1 MSDQMLPDLS
11 NLGNN
16 RERAQAIEAQH
27 RYPGVAPETIYNTEV
42 TFSATIR
49 AVENFQQMGKLYPD
63 GGQGGTA
70 IWQYR
75 LCLQLFDAPEM
86 AHYLSRIT
94 RDDKDSGYLQV
105 VMKAILL
112 LIDPDLPRTG
122 DYDEKLLAFL
132 ARAGDNSAMVKAY
145 MQKSGLKAMVPV
157 FENVFRSNGDFQRL
171 KAILS

>member
-1 MSDQMLPDLS
+1 MSDSLLPDLS

-49 AVENFQQMGKLYPD
+49 AVEIFQQMGKLYPH

-70 IWQYR
+70 IWQYS
-75 LCLQLFDAPEM
+75 LCLQLFDVPEM

-94 RDDKDSGYLQV
+94 RDDDDSGYLEV
-105 VMKAILL
+105 VMKAVLL
-112 LIDPDLPRTG
+112 LIDPDLPRTAG
-122 DYDEKLLAFL
+122 YNEKLVAFL
-132 ARAGDNSAMVKAY
+132 ARAGDNSTMVKEY
-145 MQKSGLKAMVPV
+145 MRESGFKALVPV
-157 FENVFRSNGDFQRL
+157 FENIFGWNQDFERL
-171 KAILS
+171 KEILA

>member
-16 RERAQAIEAQH
+16 RERAQAIKAQH
-27 RYPGVAPETIYNTEV
+27 RYPGVAPETIYNTEI

-49 AVENFQQMGKLYPD
+49 AVENFQQMGKLYPH

-70 IWQYR
+70 IWQYS

-86 AHYLSRIT
+86 ADYLSRIT
-94 RDDKDSGYLQV
+94 RDDKDSGYLLV
-105 VMKAILL
+105 VIKAVLL
-112 LIDPDLPRTG
+112 LIDPDLPRTAG
-122 DYDEKLLAFL
+122 SDEKLLAFL
-132 ARAGDNSAMVKAY
+132 ARAGENSDMVKAY
-145 MQKSGLKAMVPV
+145 MQNSGLEAMVPV

-171 KAILS
+171 KVILS

>member
-1 MSDQMLPDLS
+1 MSDQLLPDLS

-16 RERAQAIEAQH
+16 RERAQAIKAQH
-27 RYPGVAPETIYNTEV
+27 RYPGVAPETIYNTEI

-49 AVENFQQMGKLYPD
+49 AVENFQQMGKLYPG

-86 AHYLSRIT
+86 AYYLSQIT
-94 RDDKDSGYLQV
+94 RDDEYSGYMGV
-105 VMKAILL
+105 VIKAIRL

-132 ARAGDNSAMVKAY
+132 ARAGDNSDMVKAY
-145 MQKSGLKAMVPV
+145 MRGIGVVPV
-157 FENVFRSNGDFQRL
+157 FETVFRSNEDVGRL
-171 KAILS
+171 KEMLS

>member
-1 MSDQMLPDLS
+1 MSDQLLPDLS

-49 AVENFQQMGKLYPD
+49 AVEIFQQMGKLYPH

-70 IWQYR
+70 IWQYG
-75 LCLQLFDAPEM
+75 LCLQLFDVPEM

-94 RDDKDSGYLQV
+94 RDDDDSGYLEV
-105 VMKAILL
+105 VMKAVLL
-112 LIDPDLPRTG
+112 LIDPDLPRTA
-122 DYDEKLLAFL
+122 DYNKKLIAFL

-145 MQKSGLKAMVPV
+145 MRESGFKAVIPV
-157 FENVFRSNGDFQRL
+157 FENVIGWNEDFEKL
-171 KAILS
+171 KEILA